1 MELIENVRIDLA
13 DYAAHPENY
22 NEHPDAQVAELME
35 SLRQFGQPRSIV
47 IWRGRLVDGKGL
59 VVAGHGVVEAAR
71 RLGWKH
77 LDARRLPDDWPEYK
91 VKAYLAA
98 DNELARGASPNM
110 QALAALAEDVRREN
124 ETLARLAAGGG
135 EALAELQALAQQTT
149 LGDGAAGQARNLGD
163 RRRQIKPVLYVD
175 QIGDFERALRATG
188 NQNRGEALLDVCRFY
203 LEHHGE
209 TDTERQHDAALESG
223 LAALAAVGVE

>member
-47 IWRGRLVDGKGL
+47 VWRGRLVDGKGL

-124 ETLARLAAGGG
+124 ETLARLAAGGE
-135 EALAELQALAQQTT
+135 EALKKLVENA
-149 LGDGAAGQARNLGD
+149 
-163 RRRQIKPVLYVD
+163 
-175 QIGDFERALRATG
+175 
-188 NQNRGEALLDVCRFY
+188 
-203 LEHHGE
+203 GE
-209 TDTERQHDAALESG
+209 TGGLNLDPGEGRYKEQYGVIVICQDEQHQE
-223 LAALAAVGVE
+223 AVYNDLHEAGYTVRVVVT